1 MGAYENTATVNSV
14 KTYLKEISQF
24 NLLSREDEIKFAEA
38 AAKGDKEA
46 HQALINHNLRLVVSI
61 AKHYTNRGLSFLDLI
76 QEGNYGLIKAV
87 DKYDV
92 SKGFRFSTYATY
104 WIKQAISRAIL
115 EQARNI
121 RIPVN
126 VIELLSNIK
135 QTENNFIQE
144 HGRKPSEKEIAK
156 ILNVDLKKVKEAY
169 TWIKD
174 TTSLDIVVG
183 DDEDTTVGSFIED
196 DSITPVFLAI
206 ENDDR
211 QNAINRVLDTLS
223 EREKKVIIARFGIG
237 GERAKTL
244 DEVGKELALS
254 KERIRQIETSALRK
268 LRNPRRAKILKEF
281 L

>member
-87 DKYDV
+87 DKSDV

-135 QTENNFIQE
+135 QTENNFMQE

-211 QNAINRVLDTLS
+211 HCIQTSYDNFS
-223 EREKKVIIARFGIG
+223 FPIIDSVANYH
-237 GERAKTL
+237 
-244 DEVGKELALS
+244 V
-254 KERIRQIETSALRK
+254 
-268 LRNPRRAKILKEF
+268 
-281 L
+281 